1 LAKLPNADKAIIEAG
16 KLKDYIL
23 SPVHPVGRFKAA
35 FFRKLGYS
43 FANWEVLEQHLR
55 DLILTEDFTKTE
67 EIHYGKK
74 FIIEGQLE
82 CPSGEKVKV
91 VTVWVILE
99 GDNIPRFVTVYPGG

>member
-1 LAKLPNADKAIIEAG
+1 VKQYQCA
-16 KLKDYIL
+16 
-23 SPVHPVGRFKAA
+23 VR
-35 FFRKLGYS
+35 
-43 FANWEVLEQHLR
+43 
-55 DLILTEDFTKTE
+55 
-67 EIHYGKK
+67 YGKK